1 MCQLL
6 GFTANKPHGINRLL
20 KAFFADSVKHPH
32 GWGIALLN
40 SDKKFDLIKESV
52 AAHHSEKVVDLCS
65 SPLSTN
71 LAIAHI
77 RFMTRGIQELVNTHP
92 FVRNARNTEWILAHN
107 GTITYPFYFASSK
120 NRPIGSTDSEKIL
133 CFLSEKLK
141 SSKSKEIQV
150 IENNLSLLSK
160 FGKLN
165 ILLSDGQHLYVYTNK
180 VGTLFQ
186 LKFSNCTIFATKPIS
201 TTNNMSWTQV
211 PLNRLLVY
219 KDGKEIYK
227 SNEFTSYSTWSN
239 KIKGGWF

>member
-6 GFTANKPHGINRLL
+6 GFTANKSYSINNLL

-32 GWGIALLN
+32 GWGIALITDN
-40 SDKKFDLIKESV
+40 KFDLIKEPV
-52 AAHHSEKVVDLCS
+52 AAHQSEKVVELCN
-65 SPLSTN
+65 SPLYTN

-77 RFMTRGIQELVNTHP
+77 RYMTRGIQEFVNTHP
-92 FVRNARNTEWILAHN
+92 FIKSARNTDWVLAHN
-107 GTITYPFYFASSK
+107 GTITYPFYFSGYK
-120 NRPIGSTDSEKIL
+120 NKPIGSTDSEKIL

-141 SSKSKEIQV
+141 SSKFKDIKV

-165 ILLSDGQHLYVYTNK
+165 ILLSDGQNLYVYTNR

-186 LKFSNCTIFATKPIS
+186 LKFNNCTLFATKPIC
-201 TTNNMSWTQV
+201 TTNNMSWSQV

-219 KDGKEIYK
+219 KDGEEIYK

-239 KIKGGWF
+239 KLGT